1 MNITGQVLL
10 HRREGVFQVVSLV
23 VLQTEDQS
31 EQRIEERV
39 SGGVAQEAGVA
50 GGRVRLHRGAGDLSL
65 QQDEEMV
72 RGHLV
77 VLDTLEQS
85 PVVVLQIQWVDAI
98 T

>member
-10 HRREGVFQVVSLV
+10 HRREGVFQVVSLK

-31 EQRIEERV
+31 EQRVEERV
-39 SGGVAQEAGVA
+39 PGGVAQEAGVA
-50 GGRVRLHRGAGDLSL
+50 GGRGRLHSGPGYLSL
-65 QQDEEMV
+65 QQDEEVV

-77 VLDTLEQS
+77 VLNTLEQS
-85 PVVVLQIQWVDAI
+85 PVVVLQLQWVDAI